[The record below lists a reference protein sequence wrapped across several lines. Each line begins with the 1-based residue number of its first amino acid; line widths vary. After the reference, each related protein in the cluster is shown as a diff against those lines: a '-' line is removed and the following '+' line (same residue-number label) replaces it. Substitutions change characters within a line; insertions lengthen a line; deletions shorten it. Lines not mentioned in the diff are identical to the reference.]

1 MPELTHDLVIEKS
14 HPSPVSADQTGP
26 LRFFARLVCCG
37 QAFPKSRLDPVCPTF
52 HYPTSNYDQ
61 PAANPLFNSGWYKV
75 LHPARKLFQPMEAPD
90 MVLSDL
96 NMPRMSGFELLQVV
110 RRHFPLIHLIA
121 MSGAFSGD
129 EVPSGLTA
137 DAFYPKGSSVRCLLK
152 IIERFSQPR
161 PLPEQHETASALL
174 WILRNGY
181 DDAGEPCVSIACPD
195 CHRTFQEQVRG
206 SLSLIREAHCIFC
219 RNTVYYA
226 IVEPADLTL
235 PSLCQRVHR
244 VTESNGQPHSE
255 SKQSV
260 SQQQSMQTP

>member
-1 MPELTHDLVIEKS
+1 MRNGQQAGLPRLLIVDDD
-14 HPSPVSADQTGP
+14 PSIRFSTVAVLDEIGFSVRSADNG
-26 LRFFARLVCCG
+26 F
-37 QAFPKSRLDPVCPTF
+37 S
-52 HYPTSNYDQ
+52 
-61 PAANPLFNSGWYKV
+61 V
-75 LHPARKLFQPMEAPD
+75 LAEIGKEAPD
-90 MVLSDL
+90 IVLSDL

-129 EVPSGLTA
+129 EVPTGLTA

-195 CHRTFQEQVRG
+195 CT
-206 SLSLIREAHCIFC
+206 
-219 RNTVYYA
+219 
-226 IVEPADLTL
+226 EPSKSRWAV
-235 PSLCQRVHR
+235 PSV
-244 VTESNGQPHSE
+244 
-255 SKQSV
+255 
-260 SQQQSMQTP
+260 